1 METEATTKTPIPI
14 HRESVFYLLSPVFC
28 PTLPSFPDCRRSTNV
43 ERALQI
49 SPFLQNKPNFKIG
62 NINISIATPKAYAKE
77 QRTMSNERYSKQTQ
91 SKPIYRAR
99 AARPAS
105 QPIDCHPFDCA
116 QARIAC
122 NDEGGKKM
130 VYDCGFAIYN
140 WRGDVEH
147 LSVNE

>member
-116 QARIAC
+116 AGETNESHILRPQGTQ
-122 NDEGGKKM
+122 D
-130 VYDCGFAIYN
+130 DTCG
-140 WRGDVEH
+140 VT
-147 LSVNE
+147 LSALRFV